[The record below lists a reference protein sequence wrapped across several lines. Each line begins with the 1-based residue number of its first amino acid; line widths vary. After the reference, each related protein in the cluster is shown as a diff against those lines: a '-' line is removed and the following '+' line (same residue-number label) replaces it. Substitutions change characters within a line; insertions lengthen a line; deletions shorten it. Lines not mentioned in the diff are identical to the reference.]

1 MADKRPITINH
12 NTGTI
17 FNSDNQPIRIGTHGG
32 IRIGTGDSLP
42 ETGDNGELEQ
52 YEGYVRTNRTTG
64 VLQVCDGKTWRD
76 ILMED
81 VREDDLKLINSI
93 LF

>member
-1 MADKRPITINH
+1 MVDKRPITINH

-17 FNSDNQPIRIGTHGG
+17 FNSDNQPIRIGTQGG

-42 ETGDNGELEQ
+42 ETGDNGELEP
-52 YEGYVRTNRTTG
+52 YKGYVRTNRTTG

>member
-1 MADKRPITINH
+1 MSEKRPIAINH

-17 FNSDNQPIRIGTHGG
+17 FNNDNQPIRIGTQGG

-42 ETGDNGELEQ
+42 ETGDNGELEP
-52 YEGYVRTNRTTG
+52 YKGFVRTNRATG
-64 VLQVCDGKTWRD
+64 VLQVCDGKIWRD

-81 VREDDLKLINSI
+81 VREDDLRLINSI